1 MTMYSLS
8 VLNRDAQEVH
18 QWLNDIQK
26 ALNWNKDEDRRTLAV
41 FRAVLWTLRDNMLVE
56 NLSHFIAPLPIFIK
70 GLVFEQ
76 WKPTNIPYKE
86 RTKDEFLTGV
96 NSYLPESFPNE
107 LTESCARAVL
117 KTLTSRMPETMEKIK
132 EKVKGARE
140 LMP

>member
-56 NLSHFIAPLPIFIK
+56 NF
-70 GLVFEQ
+70 
-76 WKPTNIPYKE
+76 
-86 RTKDEFLTGV
+86 
-96 NSYLPESFPNE
+96 
-107 LTESCARAVL
+107 
-117 KTLTSRMPETMEKIK
+117 
-132 EKVKGARE
+132 
-140 LMP
+140 